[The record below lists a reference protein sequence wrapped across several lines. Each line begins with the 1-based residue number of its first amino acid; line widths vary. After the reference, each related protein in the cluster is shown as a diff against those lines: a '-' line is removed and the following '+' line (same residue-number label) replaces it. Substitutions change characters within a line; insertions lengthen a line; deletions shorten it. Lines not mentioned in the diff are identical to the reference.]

1 MDFVDFVEKY
11 QQEMTPEQMLSI
23 AKAIG
28 KYLSYKLSD
37 VEVHHL
43 CAMVYG
49 VLSDEH
55 FDKHFADD
63 AISKMWYEDENGTKH
78 MAPYFTDEEIKKAFK
93 EHQDDISDYTIHDL
107 AVTMNLL
114 RSDHHV
120 LLERYSKDADEL
132 LEMVVVMAVE
142 YLQDP
147 DCLHPTSKIWHNI
160 NG

>member
-11 QQEMTPEQMLSI
+11 QQELTPEQMLSI
-23 AKAIG
+23 ANAIG
-28 KYLSYKLSD
+28 KCLSFKLSED
-37 VEVHHL
+37 EVHHL

-49 VLSDEH
+49 VLSEEH

-63 AISKMWYEDENGTKH
+63 AISKMWYEDADGTKH
-78 MAPYFTDEEIKKAFK
+78 MAPFFSDNEIREAFDK
-93 EHQDDISDYTIHDL
+93 HQDDISDYTIYDF

-114 RSDHHV
+114 RSDHH
-120 LLERYSKDADEL
+120 LMLERYSNDADEL
-132 LEMVVVMAVE
+132 NEMVVLMAIE

-147 DCLHPTSKIWHNI
+147 DCLHPTSKIWHTI

>member
-147 DCLHPTSKIWHNI
+147 DCLHHTSKIWHNI

>member
-1 MDFVDFVEKY
+1 MDFVDFVDKY
-11 QQEMTPEQMLSI
+11 QQDMTPEQMLSI
-23 AKAIG
+23 AKAMG

-49 VLSDEH
+49 VLSEEH

-63 AISKMWYEDENGTKH
+63 AIKKMWYEDEDGSKH
-78 MAPYFTDEEIKKAFK
+78 MAPFFTDEEIKKAFDQHK
-93 EHQDDISDYTIHDL
+93 DDISDYNIFDL

-114 RSDHHV
+114 RSDHHK
-120 LLERYSKDADEL
+120 LLKQYSRDEEEL
-132 LEMVVVMAVE
+132 KEMVVMMAIE

>member
-11 QQEMTPEQMLSI
+11 QQELTPEQMLSI
-23 AKAIG
+23 AKTIG

-63 AISKMWYEDENGTKH
+63 AISKMWYEDKDGTKL

>member
-28 KYLSYKLSD
+28 KYLSYKLND

-49 VLSDEH
+49 VLGDEH

-63 AISKMWYEDENGTKH
+63 AIRKMWYEDEDGTKH
-78 MAPYFTDEEIKKAFK
+78 MAHFFSDEEIREEFDK
-93 EHQDDISDYTIHDL
+93 HQDDISDYTIYDL

-114 RSDHHV
+114 RSDHHI
-120 LLERYSKDADEL
+120 LLERYSKDAEEL
-132 LEMVVVMAVE
+132 KEMVVLMAVE

-147 DCLHPTSKIWHNI
+147 DCLHPASKIWHNI

>member
-49 VLSDEH
+49 VLGDEH

-63 AISKMWYEDENGTKH
+63 AIKKMWYEDEDGIKR
-78 MAPYFTDEEIKKAFK
+78 MAPFFSDEEIREAFDK
-93 EHQDDISDYTIHDL
+93 HQDDISDYTIYDL

-114 RSDHHV
+114 RSDHHI
-120 LLERYSKDADEL
+120 LLERYSKDAEEL
-132 LEMVVVMAVE
+132 KEMVVVMAVE

>member
-11 QQEMTPEQMLSI
+11 QQELTPEQMLSI

-28 KYLSYKLSD
+28 KCLSFKLSD
-37 VEVHHL
+37 DEVHYL

-49 VLSDEH
+49 VLSEEH

-63 AISKMWYEDENGTKH
+63 AIIKMWYEDDDGTKH
-78 MAPYFTDEEIKKAFK
+78 MAPFFSDNEIREAFDK
-93 EHQDDISDYTIHDL
+93 HQDDISDYTIHDL
-107 AVTMNLL
+107 AVTMNLM

-120 LLERYSKDADEL
+120 MLERYSKDADEL
-132 LEMVVVMAVE
+132 KEMVVLMAIE

-147 DCLHPTSKIWHNI
+147 DCLHPSSKIWHTI

>member
-11 QQEMTPEQMLSI
+11 QQELTPEQMLSI

-28 KYLSYKLSD
+28 KCLSFKLSD
-37 VEVHHL
+37 DEVHHL
-43 CAMVYG
+43 CSMVYG
-49 VLSDEH
+49 VLSEEH

-63 AISKMWYEDENGTKH
+63 AISKMWYEDTDGTKH
-78 MAPYFTDEEIKKAFK
+78 TAPFFSDVEIREAFDNHK
-93 EHQDDISDYTIHDL
+93 DDISDYTIYDF
-107 AVTMNLL
+107 AVTMNLM

-120 LLERYSKDADEL
+120 MLERYSKDADEL
-132 LEMVVVMAVE
+132 TEMVVLMSIE

-147 DCLHPTSKIWHNI
+147 DCLLPTSKIWHTI

>member
-1 MDFVDFVEKY
+1 MDFVDFVENY

>member
-1 MDFVDFVEKY
+1 MDFVGFVEKY

>member
-11 QQEMTPEQMLSI
+11 QQELTPEQMLAI

-28 KYLSYKLSD
+28 KCLSFKFSD
-37 VEVHHL
+37 DEVHHL

-49 VLSDEH
+49 VLSEEH

-63 AISKMWYEDENGTKH
+63 AISKMWYEDADGIKH
-78 MAPYFTDEEIKKAFK
+78 MAPYFSDDEIKDSFYK
-93 EHQDDISDYTIHDL
+93 HHDDISDYTIHDL
-107 AVTMNLL
+107 AVTMNLM

-120 LLERYSKDADEL
+120 MLERYSKDADEMK
-132 LEMVVVMAVE
+132 EMVVLMAIE

-147 DCLHPTSKIWHNI
+147 DCLHPTSKIWHTI

>member
-11 QQEMTPEQMLSI
+11 QQELTPEQMLSI

-28 KYLSYKLSD
+28 KCLSFKLSD
-37 VEVHHL
+37 DEVHHL

-49 VLSDEH
+49 VLSEEH

-63 AISKMWYEDENGTKH
+63 AIRKMWYEDADGIKH
-78 MAPYFTDEEIKKAFK
+78 MAPFFSDDEIREAFDK
-93 EHQDDISDYTIHDL
+93 HQDDISDYTIHDL
-107 AVTMNLL
+107 AVTMNLM

-120 LLERYSKDADEL
+120 MLERYSKDADEMK
-132 LEMVVVMAVE
+132 EMVVLMAIE
-142 YLQDP
+142 YLQDS
-147 DCLHPTSKIWHNI
+147 DCLHPNSKIWNTI